1 MAAVSSDKEPKADSG
16 SRETRPP
23 SNHIKNLLK
32 REDRAAASSPL
43 WQTAP
48 GASAPPDN
56 SAVTCPLTPF
66 YDRPVDDDYSDPLA
80 DAREL
85 VGLLHV
91 RSYTEMGH
99 ATSGDLHRLA
109 ALEAR
114 LAAGLAAHPAP
125 EMDARRGTASREAA
139 FAFAQAFR
147 FSALYPATVGADD
160 DLVATLPVPTFRC
173 ARPAPVDPARHAA
186 TFLDLCRRIGLDE
199 SDRAAIDAEAQAAA
213 RKLAR
218 RHALVRLLR
227 QQLLATDTHR
237 FFGFLFPGHP
247 LQPGEVEVVATQSC
261 VYYCILSQEQFERTE
276 TFLAR
281 DEAER
286 ARTAEYLKRL
296 RRFNFYNFAHF
307 PAFTSFE
314 AREMDPPDLDR
325 LGSAMDLE
333 RAELVALLNTVV
345 FIEER
350 DQLEKYLVH
359 DSWGH
364 YWQADLT
371 GLGTLYGRM
380 ASLHLPLSPSDS
392 VRMDDKLLSFLDL
405 VYLRRDGSLL
415 FDEALAR
422 RYAAAWTSERFQPLL
437 APVVAEL
444 AADMIE
450 YTARAQ
456 CRAAGLELPSS
467 SVFAHHPAKLDFA
480 WADLLFFVNAL
491 KRVNTLYEKDKA
503 QRAGFM
509 ERARLLFQ
517 LKYRRNY
524 PAVVSTEALDAEIDR
539 VLARLLAIFHEVQ
552 ETDLGTTLETT
563 NAFSRAFLNLLRV
576 GTTLNRI
583 VHGQLEG
590 ARPHLAPYYQTLVM
604 FVVKLFERD
613 PAQGF
618 WTLGETLA
626 AHALPLLEAL
636 ASADA
641 RVQDHRLSAA

>member
-1 MAAVSSDKEPKADSG
+1 
-16 SRETRPP
+16 
-23 SNHIKNLLK
+23 
-32 REDRAAASSPL
+32 
-43 WQTAP
+43 
-48 GASAPPDN
+48 
-56 SAVTCPLTPF
+56 
-66 YDRPVDDDYSDPLA
+66 
-80 DAREL
+80 
-85 VGLLHV
+85 
-91 RSYTEMGH
+91 MGH
-99 ATSGDLHRLA
+99 AADEDRTRLA
-109 ALEAR
+109 DLETR
-114 LAAGLAAHPAP
+114 FAAHSLP
-125 EMDARRGTASREAA
+125 EADTSRGTPGREAA

-147 FSALYPATVGADD
+147 LSALYPATVGAGDN
-160 DLVATLPVPTFRC
+160 LIATLPVPTFLC
-173 ARPAPVDPARHAA
+173 ARPAPVDPVRHAA
-186 TFLDLCRRIGLDE
+186 TFRGLCQRIGLDAA
-199 SDRAAIDAEAQAAA
+199 DLAAIDAEADGAA

-218 RHALVRLLR
+218 RQALVALLR
-227 QQLLATDTHR
+227 RQLRPDPEHAPTAADAHR
-237 FFGFLFPGHP
+237 FFGFLFPDHP
-247 LQPGEVEVVATQSC
+247 LQPGEVDVVLTQSC
-261 VYYCILSQEQFERTE
+261 AYFCILSQEQFERTD

-281 DEAER
+281 DEAAR
-286 ARTAEYLKRL
+286 TRTAEYLKRL

-314 AREMDPPDLDR
+314 AREMDPADLDR
-325 LGSAMDLE
+325 LGDAMNLA

-371 GLGTLYGRM
+371 GLGTLYHRM

-392 VRMDDKLLSFLDL
+392 VRLDDKLLSFLDV

-422 RYAAAWTSERFQPLL
+422 RYAAAWTNERFQPLL

-450 YTARAQ
+450 YRARAQ

-467 SVFAHHPAKLDFA
+467 SVFAHQPAKLDFA

-491 KRVNTLYEKDKA
+491 KRVNTLYEKDKT
-503 QRAGFM
+503 QRASFM
-509 ERARLLFQ
+509 ARARLLFG

-524 PAVVSTEALDAEIDR
+524 PAVASAEALDAEIDAT
-539 VLARLLAIFHEVQ
+539 LERLLAIFHEVQ
-552 ETDLGTTLETT
+552 ETDLGTTLATANT
-563 NAFSRAFLNLLRV
+563 FSRAFLNLLHV
-576 GTTLNRI
+576 GTTLNGI

-604 FVVKLFERD
+604 FIVKFFERD
-613 PAQGF
+613 PVQGF

-626 AHALPLLEAL
+626 TQAVPLLEAL
-636 ASADA
+636 AAADA
-641 RVQDHRLSAA
+641 DAPDRLSTA